1 MFLDRLPALVVRVG
15 TALLLTLFAGV
26 PESAH
31 AQPTPPGS
39 ASGAAGDLTA
49 SERAQRDTDKVFKWI
64 LIHSD
69 KPRKLAPVR
78 EEKPVVVAP
87 ARPKPTTTRN
97 ADIAAPAARGTAPS
111 ASPKALVT
119 GVAKAPT
126 ANAAASENNET
137 SSAPAGAE
145 PAAATAVVNSV
156 GGAPER
162 AAGTTAAEGE
172 SDADEPLTAVL
183 RADPQFPPSLMRT
196 LRTGR
201 VQVRFTVIPDGSV
214 SQRTVVASSNVRLN
228 ADALAAVAKWRFKP
242 LRREKQAVVEVG
254 FDLD

>member
-1 MFLDRLPALVVRVG
+1 MFLDRLPALVVRAG

-26 PESAH
+26 PESAQ
-31 AQPTPPGS
+31 AQPMPPGS
-39 ASGAAGDLTA
+39 ASAAAGDLTA

-78 EEKPVVVAP
+78 EEKPIVVAP
-87 ARPKPTTTRN
+87 VRPKPAATRN
-97 ADIAAPAARGTAPS
+97 ADVAAPAARGAAPS

-126 ANAAASENNET
+126 ASAAASGNKET
-137 SSAPAGAE
+137 LLAPAGAE
-145 PAAATAVVNSV
+145 PAAATPVVNSV
-156 GGAPER
+156 GGSPER
-162 AAGTTAAEGE
+162 ATVATAAEGE
-172 SDADEPLTAVL
+172 PDADEPLTAVL
-183 RADPQFPPSLMRT
+183 RADPRFPPSLMRT

-201 VQVRFTVIPDGSV
+201 VQVRFTVVPDGSV

-228 ADALAAVAKWRFKP
+228 EDALAAVAKWRFKP
-242 LRREKQAVVEVG
+242 LRRAKEAVVEVG

>member
-15 TALLLTLFAGV
+15 MALLLTLFAGV
-26 PESAH
+26 PESAQS
-31 AQPTPPGS
+31 QPTPSVS
-39 ASGAAGDLTA
+39 ASAAAGDFTA

-87 ARPKPTTTRN
+87 VRPKPAATRN
-97 ADIAAPAARGTAPS
+97 ADAAASAARGAAPS
-111 ASPKALVT
+111 ASPKALVA

-126 ANAAASENNET
+126 ANAAASGNKDAL
-137 SSAPAGAE
+137 APAGAE
-145 PAAATAVVNSV
+145 SAAATPVVNSV
-156 GGAPER
+156 GGSPER
-162 AAGTTAAEGE
+162 ATVATAAEGE
-172 SDADEPLTAVL
+172 PDADEPLIAVL
-183 RADPQFPPSLMRT
+183 RADPRFPPSLMRT

-201 VQVRFTVIPDGSV
+201 VQVRFTVVPDGSV

-228 ADALAAVAKWRFKP
+228 EDALAAVAKWRFKP
-242 LRREKQAVVEVG
+242 LRRAKEAVVEVG